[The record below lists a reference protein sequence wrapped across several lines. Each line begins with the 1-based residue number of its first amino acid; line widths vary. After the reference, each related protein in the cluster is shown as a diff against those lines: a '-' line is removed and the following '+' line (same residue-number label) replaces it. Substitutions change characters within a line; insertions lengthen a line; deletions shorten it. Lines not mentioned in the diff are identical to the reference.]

1 MSDEVLTSYSG
12 VTLSQ
17 DEANSLM
24 GIEPSQPVEQNNEG
38 TEVQPQDSEVS
49 EKDQS
54 LSENE
59 PTTEATEIEVLEL
72 DGQQYDMEQLQEAI
86 DAYNN
91 KSEWQK
97 ANTEKSQA
105 ISAERKAFDANIK
118 VWNDLRNNEDAMSA
132 LRDVLD
138 ADHPVF
144 SNEVAVAEEEPTQDT
159 KESSDRIQ
167 ELEDRLNEMVQVKEQ
182 ETLDMEADR
191 QVNSDLASLKQEHPE
206 LEDQELMD
214 EVITT
219 AIEKG
224 FTGRQGLED
233 AFVLAY
239 HSASENS
246 AFKTAVNRARSA
258 KAMKSIP
265 ETEGNVKGQHTE
277 PVTKAESYKEARQ
290 DALKNYNFYE

>member
-24 GIEPSQPVEQNNEG
+24 GVEPSQPVEQNNEG

-72 DGQQYDMEQLQEAI
+72 DGQQYDMEQLQEAL

-91 KSEWQK
+91 KNEWQK
-97 ANTEKSQA
+97 TNTEKSQA
-105 ISAERKAFDANIK
+105 ISAERKAFDAEIK
-118 VWNDLRNNEDAMSA
+118 VWNDLRNDEDAMSA

-144 SNEVAVAEEEPTQDT
+144 SKQVAVAEEEPIQDT
-159 KESSDRIQ
+159 TESSDRIQ
-167 ELEDRLNEMVQVKEQ
+167 ELEDKLNEIVQVKEQ

-191 QVNSDLASLKQEHPE
+191 QVNSDLTSLKQEHPE

-239 HSASENS
+239 HSASEDS

-277 PVTKAESYKEARQ
+277 PITKAESYKDARQ